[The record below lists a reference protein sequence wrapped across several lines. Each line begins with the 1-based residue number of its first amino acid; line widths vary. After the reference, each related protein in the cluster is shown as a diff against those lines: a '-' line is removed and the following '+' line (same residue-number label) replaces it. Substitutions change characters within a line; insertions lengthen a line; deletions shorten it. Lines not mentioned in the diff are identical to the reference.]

1 MSLIVFLIIRLLSLT
16 LAFTIFSPTVIIFCS
31 TAMPQVILKFF
42 AISRFRKTGLIRRNV
57 YLPSKINLIRSYLLT
72 FLILFE
78 LVPIYHLTSQ
88 RERVPGLLLRLLFC
102 QLDVHVAIRMIF
114 IRHLQSFVVLIL
126 EDFFQK
132 GRFDALR

>member
-1 MSLIVFLIIRLLSLT
+1 MSLIIFLILLLQSLT
-16 LAFTIFSPTVIIFCS
+16 LAFTISSPTIVIFCS
-31 TAMPQVILKFF
+31 TAMPQVILQFF
-42 AISRFRKTGLIRRNV
+42 PISRFRRTGLIRGNV

-72 FLILFE
+72 LLILFE
-78 LVPIYHLTSQ
+78 LVPIHHLTSQ
-88 RERVPGLLLRLLFC
+88 RERVPRLLLRLLFC
-102 QLDVHVAIRMIF
+102 QLDMHVAIRMVF